1 VKGLGSLKELASGR
15 RARLSTPGREE
26 TVERPSAEYVDE
38 QIAQLLETIEGDARA
53 PQVLTRDEAARERP
67 PAPAVSRKRPRPPR
81 ASGPTVSERL
91 LGRVDWGWDQAR
103 SVATYILLGTAVGI
117 VIGVL
122 IGR

>member
-15 RARLSTPGREE
+15 RARSSTTGRDE
-26 TVERPSAEYVDE
+26 VEHSSAEYVDE

-91 LGRVDWGWDQAR
+91 LGRLDWGWDQAR